1 MSAPLGPQLSST
13 ASSLSQLFPRT
24 DKARLPWGI
33 GNRNMENPCVLSSCS
48 AGALLLLLPG
58 QGRSAMLCPCSCRQ
72 KSSLLLGQ
80 LQKFS
85 QGVGG
90 EKSEECSSIHF
101 PWPMQHRD
109 FLLSL
114 TILFPLLWSVTSR
127 GPRGNI
133 SFQTGTWTMRKDAL
147 SNSRTENISVFIRT
161 SRNAARPQILVS
173 I

>member
-1 MSAPLGPQLSST
+1 
-13 ASSLSQLFPRT
+13 
-24 DKARLPWGI
+24 
-33 GNRNMENPCVLSSCS
+33 MENQCALSSCS
-48 AGALLLLLPG
+48 AGALLLLPS
-58 QGRSAMLCPCSCRQ
+58 QGSSATPCPCSCREE
-72 KSSLLLGQ
+72 SSLLLGQ

-90 EKSEECSSIHF
+90 KSEECSSIHF
-101 PWPMQHRD
+101 PWPVQHRD

-114 TILFPLLWSVTSR
+114 TILFPLLWSVTSC

-161 SRNAARPQILVS
+161 SRNAARPQTLVS